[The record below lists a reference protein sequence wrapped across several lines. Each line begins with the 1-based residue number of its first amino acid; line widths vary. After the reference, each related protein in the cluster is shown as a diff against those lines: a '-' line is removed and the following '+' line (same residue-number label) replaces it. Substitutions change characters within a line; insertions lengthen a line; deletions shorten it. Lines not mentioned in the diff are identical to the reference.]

1 MLMLLSVQDSQVWM
15 KDLQEAIDYILLM
28 SHKVVTIKISTGES
42 HQQYY
47 YLN

>member
-1 MLMLLSVQDSQVWM
+1 MLLLLSVQDGQVWM

-28 SHKVVTIKISTGES
+28 SHKVVTIKISIGES